1 MEKSEEKLI
10 SLQEASQVS
19 PYSAD
24 YLSLIVR
31 KGKLEGFKKSGK
43 WFTTKKAV
51 EDYTQR
57 VAESNYQRQG
67 KMNVR
72 IPALENQKALVNL
85 KWALALAGVFVLAL
99 TVWGIEQGKADS
111 EEFKIEKD
119 SQNNLIIYADNP
131 DEIRAVKVVPKD

>member
-1 MEKSEEKLI
+1 MPAKQEKLI
-10 SLQEASQVS
+10 SLQEASKMS

-31 KGKLEGFKKSGK
+31 KGKLEGQKKNGK

-51 EDYTQR
+51 EEYTQR
-57 VAESNYQRQG
+57 VAEASYQRQG
-67 KMNVR
+67 KLNVR

-85 KWALALAGVFVLAL
+85 KWALALAGVFILAVV
-99 TVWGIEQGKADS
+99 VWGIEKGKAGS
-111 EEFKIEKD
+111 ETFKVEKD
-119 SQNNLIIYADNP
+119 DQNNLIIYADNP